1 LQAIGEFCGEC
12 QKTQDKFGLLNSAGS
27 VILPSF
33 GTSGPFV
40 AGTAVSGALLGA
52 GKGATEA
59 YAGGR
64 GNFKSIIGGASKA
77 GIEGAITSPFT
88 TAFFT
93 ALGLPFGGGEST
105 TPYKDFS
112 FSFSAPDGKGLGDV
126 VPYGITLPRG
136 LTNSVGEAGLIVGI
150 SEIRR

>member
-1 LQAIGEFCGEC
+1 MQAIGEFCGEC

-88 TAFFT
+88 TAFIT
-93 ALGLPFGGGEST
+93 SLGLPFGGGMPK
-105 TPYKDFS
+105 TPYS
-112 FSFSAPDGKGLGDV
+112 NYSLTWNAPDGNGLGELA
-126 VPYGITLPRG
+126 PLAITLPRG
-136 LTNSVGEAGLIVGI
+136 LTDSVGEAGLVVGI
-150 SEIRR
+150 SELRR